1 MKQDRYKYYLRDLR
15 DLIKERQHVLENK
28 ANQDV
33 FSKGIAYGYNEVLH
47 LFESQALTYEI
58 DLKALDYDDF
68 GFSPK

>member
-1 MKQDRYKYYLRDLR
+1 MKQDRYRYYLRDLR
-15 DLIKERQHVLENK
+15 DLIKERQQVLESRTD
-28 ANQDV
+28 QDV
-33 FSKGIAYGYNEVLH
+33 FSKGIACGYNEVLQ